1 MVHQFRISILSFL
14 IARIAKTTVTA
25 SGNRYIVAGISE
37 TLRVEIWRKNDITSI
52 RAELMKPRT
61 SVFPTC

>member
-14 IARIAKTTVTA
+14 IAKKAKTTVTA

-37 TLRVEIWRKNDITSI
+37 TLRVEICRKNDITSI